1 VNVAIH
7 SSGLLLLQS
16 DELLED
22 AATFSRPRG
31 ASFICCDCY
40 PALSLYFTVPMDGL
54 SVAASIVAVLQLTHI
69 VIGYL
74 TDVKDASTDRA
85 RCALEASNLY
95 NLLITLKFRLEEF
108 RLEGRSNE
116 PWHAAVWALSVENGP
131 LDQYKH
137 ALEQLKAKITS
148 GSGIK
153 KIGNTLWWKF
163 SKEEVTN
170 ILSRMER
177 LKTLVQIALEMDHL

>member
-1 VNVAIH
+1 VNAAIH
-7 SSGLLLLQS
+7 SSALLLPDD
-16 DELLED
+16 DELLKD
-22 AATFSRPRG
+22 VATFSRPCG
-31 ASFICCDCY
+31 FSFIYYACY
-40 PALSLYFTVPMDGL
+40 PALPLYFTVPMDGL
-54 SVAASIVAVLQLTHI
+54 SVAASIVAILQLTHM

-74 TDVKDASTDRA
+74 NDVKDASTDRA

-95 NLLITLKFRLEEF
+95 NLLVTLKFRLE
-108 RLEGRSNE
+108 GRPNN
-116 PWHAAVWALSVENGP
+116 PWHVAVRDLGIKDGP

-137 ALEQLKAKITS
+137 ALEQLQTKITSGSGS

-163 SKEEVTN
+163 SKEEVTS